1 MKMKSI
7 KHLIGCTLVLC
18 GGLLAIFSA
27 APLEDDAL
35 VYMINIR
42 EGIGKGLR
50 VYIQRGIREAE
61 EANADAIIFDVNTPG
76 GLVVAAVEIIDSI
89 HRTNIP
95 TIAYVNA
102 DAISAGAMISLSC
115 DQIVMKPGGAI
126 GDAAPVSIAPGGSAQ
141 EVQSEKIISYVR
153 GKIKATAERQGK
165 NPDIAA
171 TMVDQRLVL
180 VRMTDGE
187 IVALRPDAYLELKDA
202 GEEMEVIVAEGEL
215 LTLTAEEATQY
226 HLADGLAETVS
237 DLLGMYQI
245 VEINGTRKALTEE
258 AALQKETELGTTRVQ
273 IIKSLENATVQEV
286 AATLADKIVFFITDP
301 MISAMLLALGGLGL
315 FVEIRTPGFGVP
327 GIIGLL
333 CIGLFFGGH
342 MLNQISAKWA
352 LIAFVLGI
360 AFLLLEV
367 FVIPGFG
374 IAGIAGLTLM
384 LGSVFYI
391 FGTTYELETS
401 VFWLSSSVIMTVTLA
416 IISAYFLPKTRA
428 WNKFVLAT
436 EMEAAQG
443 YHSAGDEDFQSY
455 LGQTGTALTPLR
467 PAGVVR
473 IGNKRI
479 DALTA
484 GDFIASESPI
494 RVIEVEGSKIVV
506 ESTEE

>member
-1 MKMKSI
+1 MKSI
-7 KHLIGCTLVLC
+7 KHLIGCTLLLC
-18 GGLLAIFSA
+18 GALLAIFNA

-35 VYMINIR
+35 VYMVNIR

-50 VYIQRGIREAE
+50 VYIQRGITEAE

-115 DQIVMKPGGAI
+115 DQIVMKPGAAI
-126 GDAAPVSIAPGGSAQ
+126 GDAAPVSITPGGSTQ
-141 EVQSEKIISYVR
+141 EVGSEKIISYVR

-171 TMVDQRLVL
+171 AMVDQRLVL
-180 VRMTDGE
+180 VRMSDGE

-215 LTLTAEEATQY
+215 LTLTAEEAIQY
-226 HLADGLAETVS
+226 HLADGSADTVA
-237 DLLGMYQI
+237 DLLAMYRI

-258 AALQKETELGTTRVQ
+258 VARQTETELGFTQVQ
-273 IIKSLENATVQEV
+273 IIKSLENAQVQEV
-286 AATLADKIVFFITDP
+286 VATLADKIVFFITSP

-315 FVEIRTPGFGVP
+315 FMEIRTPGFGVP
-327 GIIGLL
+327 GILGLL

-342 MLNQISAKWA
+342 MLNQIEAEYA
-352 LIAFVLGI
+352 LLAFVVGI
-360 AFLLLEV
+360 ALLLVEV

-374 IAGIAGLTLM
+374 IAGIVGVTLM
-384 LGSVFYI
+384 IGSVFYV
-391 FGTTYELETS
+391 FRTAYELQTAI
-401 VFWLSSSVIMTVTLA
+401 FWLSSSVIMTVTLA
-416 IISAYFLPKTRA
+416 IVAAYFLPKTRA
-428 WNKFVLAT
+428 WNRFVLAT
-436 EMEAAQG
+436 EMEAEQG

-455 LGQTGTALTPLR
+455 LGQTGTAITPLR
-467 PAGVVR
+467 PAGAVR

-484 GDFIASESPI
+484 GDFIAPDSQI

-506 ESTEE
+506 ESTDES

>member
-1 MKMKSI
+1 MKNRR
-7 KHLIGCTLVLC
+7 HLIGCMLVLC
-18 GGLLAIFSA
+18 GSLLAIFSA
-27 APLEDDAL
+27 VSLEDDAL
-35 VYMINIR
+35 VYLIDIR
-42 EGIGKGLR
+42 EGIGNGLR

-76 GLVVAAVEIIDSI
+76 GLVTAAVEIIDSI
-89 HRTNIP
+89 QRTNIP
-95 TIAYVNA
+95 TIAYVNT

-115 DQIVMKPGGAI
+115 DQIIMKPGGAI
-126 GDAAPVSIAPGGSAQ
+126 GDSAPVSMQPGAAQ
-141 EVQSEKIISYVR
+141 EIESEKIISYIR

-171 TMVDQRLVL
+171 AMVDKRLVL
-180 VRMTDGE
+180 VRLMDGE
-187 IVALRPDAYLELKDA
+187 VVALRPDAYLELKDA

-226 HLADGLAETVS
+226 NLADGSAETVS
-237 DLLGMYQI
+237 DLLAMYQI
-245 VEINGTRKALTEE
+245 VEINETRKVLTKEV
-258 AALQKETELGTTRVQ
+258 ALQKETELGSTRVKT
-273 IIKSLENATVQEV
+273 IKSLENAMIQEV
-286 AATLADKIVFFITDP
+286 ATTVADKIVFFITSP
-301 MISAMLLALGGLGL
+301 MISAMLLTLGGLGL
-315 FVEIRTPGFGVP
+315 LIEIRTPGFGVP
-327 GIIGLL
+327 GIMGLL

-342 MLNQISAKWA
+342 MLNQISAEWA
-352 LIAFVLGI
+352 LIGFVLGV

-374 IAGIAGLTLM
+374 IAGIVGITLM

-391 FGTTYELETS
+391 FGNAYELETAI
-401 VFWLSSSVIMTVTLA
+401 FWLSSSVIMTVALA
-416 IISAYFLPKTRA
+416 IVSAYFLPKTRA
-428 WNKFVLAT
+428 WNRLVLAT
-436 EMEAAQG
+436 EMEAEQG

-455 LGQTGTALTPLR
+455 LGQTGTAITPLR
-467 PAGVVR
+467 PAGAVR
-473 IGNKRI
+473 IGNKRV